1 MWGVSVVKAFKV
13 LDRFGSQ
20 LDRRLPNPAHAPW
33 YVTRYLDRR
42 ALRMNIKGST
52 QAPSSAEL
60 ERFLVDRAGDARD
73 LFALRGVRTRRSTV
87 FQLMSRS
94 IANDLAANDNGAPA
108 RRRPCP
114 QEASLVPAALLAAL
128 R

>member
-1 MWGVSVVKAFKV
+1 MKTFEVIESG
-13 LDRFGSQ
+13 GSASGK
-20 LDRRLPNPAHAPW
+20 RGPNPKHMPW
-33 YVTRYLDRR
+33 YVTRMLDRR
-42 ALRMNIKGST
+42 ALRLNIKGSPDAT
-52 QAPSSAEL
+52 NALEL
-60 ERFLVDRAGDARD
+60 EHFLVDRASDARD

-108 RRRPCP
+108 SRRPCP
-114 QEASLVPAALLAAL
+114 RQANLVPATLLAAL

>member
-1 MWGVSVVKAFKV
+1 MFQLEVSRSIKT
-13 LDRFGSQ
+13 GSGP
-20 LDRRLPNPAHAPW
+20 RLPAPTHVPW
-33 YVTRYLDRR
+33 HVTRLLDRR
-42 ALRMNIKGST
+42 ALRLNIKGSLG
-52 QAPSSAEL
+52 AARSPEL

-94 IANDLAANDNGAPA
+94 IAGDEAANDN
-108 RRRPCP
+108 
-114 QEASLVPAALLAAL
+114 VPAVLLAAL

>member
-1 MWGVSVVKAFKV
+1 
-13 LDRFGSQ
+13 
-20 LDRRLPNPAHAPW
+20 
-33 YVTRYLDRR
+33 
-42 ALRMNIKGST
+42 MNIKGST